1 MDFRLI
7 FLTGDGVRI
16 ETGESFPVEL
26 EYSGES
32 WRLLTISRRSQAG
45 LYIPR
50 READDVVVD
59 WILKHRGV

>member
-16 ETGESFPVEL
+16 ETGDRFPVEV

-32 WRLLTISRRSQAG
+32 WRLLTISRRRQAG
-45 LYIPR
+45 LYIQR
-50 READDVVVD
+50 RESDDVVVD